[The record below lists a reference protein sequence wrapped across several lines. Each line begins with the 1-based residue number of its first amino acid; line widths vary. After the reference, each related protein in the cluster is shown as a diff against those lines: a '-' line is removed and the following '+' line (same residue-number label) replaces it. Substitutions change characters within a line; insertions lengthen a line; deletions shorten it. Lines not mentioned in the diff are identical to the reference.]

1 MMEMI
6 DFSKST
12 ELVNKFLGSE
22 KKKTVEYN
30 GKIYLLK
37 FPDPIRE
44 KGKDLSYIN
53 NVISEYL
60 GCRIYASAG
69 IETQKVL
76 LGTFHDKTEK
86 IVCGCEDFV
95 PEGKYLFEYKN
106 FILAD
111 VEAETPNDFELGEI
125 LDSIEKNSMLT
136 NSDEVKSRF
145 WDMFVMDAFI
155 GNPDRHIGNWGLLG
169 TGRKGELTLAPVY
182 DCGSCLFP
190 LLGEE
195 ELRLFPESEYKN
207 RAFNVYSC
215 YKEHGKRIHAG
226 QYILSRKNADCN
238 AAVKRVVPRINL
250 PYIYQ
255 MIEEIP
261 VISNEKKKFFRK
273 ILSSRYELI
282 HGLTLNRI
290 QKAEK
295 KVKGIQKE
303 IKIPKL

>member
-1 MMEMI
+1 MMELI
-6 DFSKST
+6 DFNKST

-44 KGKDLSYIN
+44 KGKELSYIN

-60 GCRIYASAG
+60 GCRIYEAAG

-76 LGTFHDKTEK
+76 LGTFYEKSKK

-95 PEGKYLFEYKN
+95 PEGKYLYEYKN

-111 VEAETPNDFELGEI
+111 VEAKTPNDFELTEV
-125 LDSIEKNSMLT
+125 LDSIENNPMLAEPE
-136 NSDEVKSRF
+136 EVKLRF

-155 GNPDRHIGNWGLLG
+155 GNPDRHIGNWGMIG
-169 TGRKGELTLAPVY
+169 TGRKGELAMAPVY

-195 ELRLFPESEYKN
+195 EIRLLPESEYKN
-207 RAFNVYSC
+207 MAFNVYSC
-215 YKEHGKRIHAG
+215 YKENGKRIHAG
-226 QYILSRKNADCN
+226 QYILSRKNEECN
-238 AAVKRVVPRINL
+238 AAVKRIVPKINL

-261 VISNEKKKFFRK
+261 VISNGKKRFFRK

-295 KVKGIQKE
+295 KIGRIQNE
-303 IKIPKL
+303 IRTPKL